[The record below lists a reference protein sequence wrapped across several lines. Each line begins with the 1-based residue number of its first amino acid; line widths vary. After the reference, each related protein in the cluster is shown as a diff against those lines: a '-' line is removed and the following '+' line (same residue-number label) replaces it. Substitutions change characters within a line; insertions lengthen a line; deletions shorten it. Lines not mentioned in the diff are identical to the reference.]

1 MACKGSLLEGMSSK
15 SGEGLSIDHQVEDST
30 CTALSAYVT
39 VSTRRSKTSQGV
51 SQFGTQGGGGG
62 GSSSYLLAFFEI
74 FRIQLQDSRYRQ
86 SLHGNWFLYNFAV
99 NVSKLSGETR
109 RVGEGKDGDIWKY
122 IVESALVETFHSSDY
137 CGVTFAPPKGVSKT
151 RNTPK
156 NRL

>member
-1 MACKGSLLEGMSSK
+1 MAGSIGSMARKGSLLEGMSSK

-62 GSSSYLLAFFEI
+62 SSYLLAFFEI
-74 FRIQLQDSRYRQ
+74 LRIQLQDSRYRQ
-86 SLHGNWFLYNFAV
+86 SLHGNWFVYNFAV

-109 RVGEGKDGDIWKY
+109 SVAEGENGDIWRY
-122 IVESALVETFHSSDY
+122 IVESALVKTFSP
-137 CGVTFAPPKGVSKT
+137 F
-151 RNTPK
+151 
-156 NRL
+156 RLLWCDF